1 MFLVLLSR
9 LPYNDALDCVRF
21 GVLVRVLRREA
32 TNSPQNRLYM
42 FLDQIELPLT
52 VLDEFFVGLDLRLGS
67 LRWTTLSR
75 GRLDQFRLRVLY
87 FHHRLEH
94 GIV

>member
-1 MFLVLLSR
+1 
-9 LPYNDALDCVRF
+9 
-21 GVLVRVLRREA
+21 
-32 TNSPQNRLYM
+32 M

-67 LRWTTLSR
+67 LCWTTLNNR

-94 GIV
+94 GIF